1 MTPPSEPLKLK
12 NEDRSGYYEMNE
24 IGIIII
30 IIIIII
36 IPVIVVVVVVV
47 VVVVAVVVTHPIIP
61 SLHNTS

>member
-30 IIIIII
+30 IIVIIII
-36 IPVIVVVVVVV
+36 IPVVIVVVVVVV
-47 VVVVAVVVTHPIIP
+47 VVVVTHPIIP